1 MKKKMI
7 GLFLL
12 CSLIGFSFNSVDSI
26 REKSRQIPKENAFK
40 YHGERNNEFWYN
52 WNSIDAKVT
61 YKNNEVKEI
70 YIKGTYISE
79 QNKGKVFE
87 KFLRELNK
95 IVGIENF
102 NTVLQKLNL
111 NEDYLYFAT
120 DEKQVFTEETK
131 QYKLTVSS
139 RRDLGEFFFGASW
152 TSRRTKD
159 KNALIISIKAK

>member
-12 CSLIGFSFNSVDSI
+12 CSLISFSFNSVDSI
-26 REKSRQIPKENAFK
+26 REKSRQIPKESAFK

-70 YIKGTYISE
+70 YIKGTYIAE

-95 IVGIENF
+95 IVGIEN
-102 NTVLQKLNL
+102 LNI
-111 NEDYLYFAT
+111 NEDYLYFST